1 MPTKKLR
8 IKDEDIV
15 SWQEKIDAA
24 EIRLEENLLPRWK
37 QVLNDYVAEH
47 DYDELGLYLDEGV
60 NFNFLL
66 ATSNVLVPN
75 IISAEPYVRF
85 LPRRPGDDKSAQLA
99 ESAVNYV
106 FREIDVK
113 AVVQEVVLD
122 ALMFNTGISKVGYDP
137 SGAFLLDDEYE
148 TGPDQVDA
156 EETEEG
162 LDEYE
167 SRELSRIMAEEDIP
181 FDEGPQDNPTI

>member
-156 EETEEG
+156 EET
-162 LDEYE
+162 
-167 SRELSRIMAEEDIP
+167 
-181 FDEGPQDNPTI
+181 